1 MLLTVQGAVLGR
13 EEARV
18 EGHRALGAGAQED
31 GTDAAGGVGGGDGSG
46 GLHRQLKIAAIYAR
60 VSTERQ
66 EKEQTVD
73 SQLDALH
80 RAAEEGGYEVAPSHV
95 FVDERR
101 SGSHLDRPGL
111 DRLRDLASEGTFEAV
126 LVASPDRLARHYAYQ
141 VLVMEELQRT
151 GCEVVFLNHAFG
163 ETP

>member
-1 MLLTVQGAVLGR
+1 MA
-13 EEARV
+13 
-18 EGHRALGAGAQED
+18 GHRTTGTGAQNGVEAAGVDAFAVGGAGGE
-31 GTDAAGGVGGGDGSG
+31 TGSAD
-46 GLHRQLKIAAIYAR
+46 LYRPLQIAAIYGR

-73 SQLDALH
+73 SQLDTLY
-80 RAAEEGGYEVAPSHV
+80 RAAREGGYEMAPSHV

-101 SGSHLDRPGL
+101 SGAYLDRPRL

-151 GCEVVFLNHAFG
+151 GQTCSLCV
-163 ETP
+163 